1 MIHWTPYTL
10 KLSFIKF
17 PQSKSTNYDM
27 AVSRQFNWSQ
37 REAPGQHWVQQQ
49 LVRGHQATAEGG
61 IMDTFL
67 LLCKGFMESVIKYFL
82 EMAKY
87 MNNLLAEYIWH
98 GIYKIYIGCL
108 KKFLKLKLFPR
119 ILTECEA
126 INLMCF
132 ISLFQSWDEQAS
144 RSFRNPII
152 IQRSWLLASQSEA
165 SDQSLWPM
173 RGWGLALTSHHL
185 NFSLFLLYSWQAV
198 TAAYNTAAVILLV
211 EAAARAFPASAV

>member
-1 MIHWTPYTL
+1 MTWQCPDSSIGL
-10 KLSFIKF
+10 
-17 PQSKSTNYDM
+17 
-27 AVSRQFNWSQ
+27 
-37 REAPGQHWVQQQ
+37 RERLPGQPWVQQQ

-98 GIYKIYIGCL
+98 GICKIYIGYL

-152 IQRSWLLASQSEA
+152 IQRSWLLTSQSEA